1 MNIRRPL
8 IAAALAT
15 TLIGSALAQS
25 HSHTQAA
32 PSQPQAPQSPPER
45 PMRGMDRGGAMG
57 PERMFEGLDLTEAQR
72 TQLRGMIVEYRAA
85 VELLRDRMRA
95 TQQTLDSAK
104 PGDPDYD
111 TRTADARKTL
121 QETRGQMRAEMEKF
135 RSRTDAVL
143 TPEQRTQ
150 VEARRGEMRERMR
163 ERGGERMGERR
174 GERGGMEGRGGRRGE
189 GAGGRPRRGG

>member
-45 PMRGMDRGGAMG
+45 PMRGMDRGGAMS
-57 PERMFEGLDLTEAQR
+57 PERMFEGLDLTEEQR
-72 TQLRGMIVEYRAA
+72 TQLRGMADEHRAA
-85 VELLRDRMRA
+85 VEPLRDRMRTA
-95 TQQTLDSAK
+95 QQTLQSVQ
-104 PGDPDYD
+104 PGDPDYEA
-111 TRTADARKTL
+111 RTADARKTL
-121 QETRGQMRAEMEKF
+121 QETRGQMRTEMEKF
-135 RSRTDAVL
+135 RSRTDVVL

-150 VEARRGEMRERMR
+150 VEARRGEMRQ
-163 ERGGERMGERR
+163 RMGEHR
-174 GERGGMEGRGGRRGE
+174 GERGGMGEGRGGME
-189 GAGGRPRRGG
+189 GRSGRRPRSP

>member
-1 MNIRRPL
+1 MDIRRPL
-8 IAAALAT
+8 LAITLAT

-25 HSHTQAA
+25 HTHAQAA
-32 PSQPQAPQSPPER
+32 PSQDARSR
-45 PMRGMDRGGAMG
+45 PVQPMN

-72 TQLRGMIVEYRAA
+72 TQLRGMADEHRAA
-85 VELLRDRMRA
+85 VEPLRDRTRA
-95 TQQTLDSAK
+95 AQQTLDTAK

-111 TRTADARKTL
+111 TKTTEARRTL
-121 QETRGQMRAEMEKF
+121 QETRGQMRTEMEKF

-150 VEARRGEMRERMR
+150 VETRRSEMRERMR
-163 ERGGERMGERR
+163 GRGGERMGERR

>member
-1 MNIRRPL
+1 MKTLKPL
-8 IAAALAT
+8 FTAVVVS
-15 TLIGSALAQS
+15 TLLGAPAFAQS
-25 HSHTQAA
+25 HSHAEAA
-32 PSQPQAPQSPPER
+32 PPPEAQSRPDRPDRPDR

-72 TQLRGMIVEYRAA
+72 TQLRGMADEHRTA
-85 VELLRDRMRA
+85 VEPLRDRMRTA
-95 TQQTLDSAK
+95 QQTLQSVQ

-121 QETRGQMRAEMEKF
+121 QETRSQMRTEMEKF

-150 VEARRGEMRERMR
+150 VEARRSEMR
-163 ERGGERMGERR
+163 ERMGERR
-174 GERGGMEGRGGRRGE
+174 GERGGMESRGGRRGE

>member
-25 HSHTQAA
+25 HSHTQAT

-45 PMRGMDRGGAMG
+45 PMRGMDRGGAMN

-72 TQLRGMIVEYRAA
+72 TQLRGMADEHRAA
-85 VELLRDRMRA
+85 VEPLRDRMRTA
-95 TQQTLDSAK
+95 QQTLQSVQ

-111 TRTADARKTL
+111 TKTAEARKTL
-121 QETRGQMRAEMEKF
+121 QETRGQMRTEMETF

-150 VEARRGEMRERMR
+150 VEARRGEMR
-163 ERGGERMGERR
+163 ERMGERR

>member
-45 PMRGMDRGGAMG
+45 PMRGMDRGAAMG

-72 TQLRGMIVEYRAA
+72 TQLRGMADEHRAA
-85 VELLRDRMRA
+85 VEPLRDRMRA
-95 TQQTLDSAK
+95 AQQTLQSVQ

-111 TRTADARKTL
+111 TKTAEARKTL
-121 QETRGQMRAEMEKF
+121 QETRGQMRTEMETF

-150 VEARRGEMRERMR
+150 VEARRGEMRERM
-163 ERGGERMGERR
+163 GERR
-174 GERGGMEGRGGRRGE
+174 GERGAMESRGGRRGE

>member
-72 TQLRGMIVEYRAA
+72 TQLRGMTDEHRAVVEP
-85 VELLRDRMRA
+85 LRDRMRA

-121 QETRGQMRAEMEKF
+121 QETRGQMRTEMEKF

>member
-25 HSHTQAA
+25 HSHTQAT

-45 PMRGMDRGGAMG
+45 PMRGMDRGGAMN

-72 TQLRGMIVEYRAA
+72 TQLRGMADEHRTVIEP
-85 VELLRDRMRA
+85 LRDRMRTA
-95 TQQTLDSAK
+95 QQTLQSVQ

-121 QETRGQMRAEMEKF
+121 QETRGQMRTEMEKF

-163 ERGGERMGERR
+163 ERGGERMDERR
-174 GERGGMEGRGGRRGE
+174 GERGGMEGRGGRR
-189 GAGGRPRRGG
+189 PRSP